1 MLESTIQ
8 SLESKIDVLIQSLD
22 QINERLAINN
32 QSDKYRQAKAISD
45 EPLNELPNQAVE
57 QEVAQDIETSYDLET
72 CKTLAI
78 KLAKNTPDALV
89 KVLEKFKAARVTE
102 LKTDQLNAF
111 GAEIEALL
119 GAN

>member
-8 SLESKIDVLIQSLD
+8 SLESKIDVLIQTLD
-22 QINERLAINN
+22 QVNERLAINN
-32 QSDKYRQAKAISD
+32 QSDKYRQVKAISD
-45 EPLNELPNQAVE
+45 EPLNELPEQAATQDDVQKNE
-57 QEVAQDIETSYDLET
+57 QSYDLET

-89 KVLEKFKAARVTE
+89 NVLEKFKAARVTE